1 MHSLRARLLAWLL
14 GAVILTG
21 VAGGVVIYRN
31 ALAEANAFFDYHLRE
46 TALLLRDQ
54 VYGQAPTRGLPQEV
68 PQYDFVVQVWALDG
82 RRLYQ
87 SQPAAGLPAA
97 TTLGYST
104 VEGQGGRW
112 RTFGVLAG
120 DHVIQVSQALAVREA
135 RAAALAANTLLPFAL
150 LMPALGLLVWWIVGR
165 SLSPLAGLAGSV
177 RTRSPD
183 ALEPLP
189 MAGLP
194 DEVRPLV
201 EALNDLLGRLSAALE
216 HERAF
221 IADAA
226 HELRTPLTAL
236 VLQLQALGSAT
247 GAAERDR
254 AHADLSAGVTRATR
268 LVEQLLTLARHERRA
283 GWAPGPVE
291 LAALARGV
299 VTDLMVLADARGID
313 VGVTAPDPVTVTG
326 DEGSLAALLRNL
338 VDNAIRYTPAGG
350 RVDVAVRRG
359 GVGEHP
365 GAALEVTDE
374 GPGIPEAE
382 RGRVMDR
389 FYRVPGTGGPGSGI
403 GLAIVRAIASQ
414 HGATVELGAGPGG
427 RGLAA
432 RVVFPAGPAA

>member
-14 GAVILTG
+14 GAVMLTG
-21 VAGGVVIYRN
+21 IAGGFVIYRN
-31 ALAEANAFFDYHLRE
+31 ALVEANAFFDYHLRE

-54 VYGQAPTRGLPQEV
+54 VYGQVPSRGLPQEV

-104 VEGQGGRW
+104 VDGGGGRW

-135 RAAALAANTLLPFAL
+135 RAAALAAKTLLPFAL

-177 RTRSPD
+177 HARSPD

-189 MAGLP
+189 MTGLP

-201 EALNDLLGRLSAALE
+201 EALNDLLERLSAALE

-236 VLQLQALGSAT
+236 DLQLQALGSAT
-247 GAAERDR
+247 GDAERGR
-254 AHADLSAGVTRATR
+254 AYSDLRAGVTRATR
-268 LVEQLLTLARHERRA
+268 LVGQLLTLARHERRA
-283 GWAPGPVE
+283 GWALGPVE
-291 LAALARGV
+291 LGALARGV
-299 VTDLMVLADARGID
+299 VTDLVVLADARG
-313 VGVTAPDPVTVTG
+313 VELGVTAPEPATVSG
-326 DEGSLAALLRNL
+326 DEASLAALARNL
-338 VDNAIRYTPAGG
+338 VDNAIRHTPAGG

-359 GVGEHP
+359 DGQGGPV
-365 GAALEVTDE
+365 LEVTDE

-382 RGRVMDR
+382 RSRVMDR
-389 FYRVPGTGGPGSGI
+389 FYRVPGAGGSGSGI
-403 GLAIVRAIASQ
+403 GLAIVRAIAEQ

-432 RVVFPAGPAA
+432 RVAFPPDPAA

>member
-14 GAVILTG
+14 GAVMLTG
-21 VAGGVVIYRN
+21 IAGGVVIYRN
-31 ALAEANAFFDYHLRE
+31 ALAEASAFFDYHLRE

-54 VYGQAPTRGLPQEV
+54 VYGQVPSRGLPQEV

-104 VEGQGGRW
+104 VTGRGGRW

-135 RAAALAANTLLPFAL
+135 RAAALAAKTLLPFAL

-177 RTRSPD
+177 RARSPD
-183 ALEPLP
+183 SLAPLP
-189 MAGLP
+189 MTGLP

-201 EALNDLLGRLSAALE
+201 EALNDLLGRLSAVLE

-236 VLQLQALGSAT
+236 DLQLQALGSAT
-247 GAAERDR
+247 GEEERVR
-254 AHADLSAGVTRATR
+254 AYSDLRAGVTRATR

-291 LAALARGV
+291 LGSLARGV
-299 VTDLMVLADARGID
+299 VTDLVVLADARRID
-313 VGVTAPDPVTVTG
+313 LGVTAPEPVTVPG

-350 RVDVAVRRG
+350 RVDVVVRRAG
-359 GVGEHP
+359 EGVGA
-365 GAALEVTDE
+365 GAVIEVTDE
-374 GPGIPEAE
+374 GPGIPVAE

-389 FYRVPGTGGPGSGI
+389 FYRVPGTGGSGSGI
-403 GLAIVRAIASQ
+403 GLAIVRAIAAQ
-414 HGATVELGAGPGG
+414 HGASVELDAGPGG

-432 RVVFPAGPAA
+432 RVVFPPPPVA

>member
-1 MHSLRARLLAWLL
+1 MLSLRARLLAWLL
-14 GAVILTG
+14 GAVVATG
-21 VAGGVVIYRN
+21 IAGGIVIYRN

-54 VYGQAPTRGLPQEV
+54 VYGQAPARGLPQEV
-68 PQYDFVVQVWALDG
+68 PQYDFVVQVWGLDG

-87 SQPAAGLPAA
+87 SQPEAGLPAA

-104 VEGQGGRW
+104 VDGRGGRW

-120 DHVIQVSQALAVREA
+120 DHVIQVGQALAVREA
-135 RAAALAANTLLPFAL
+135 RAAALAAKTLLPFAL

-165 SLSPLAGLAGSV
+165 SLSPLAGLAGSL
-177 RTRSPD
+177 RARSPD
-183 ALEPLP
+183 ALAPLP
-189 MAGLP
+189 MTDLP

-216 HERAF
+216 HEREF

-236 VLQLQALGSAT
+236 GLQVQALGSAT
-247 GAAERDR
+247 GDEERAR
-254 AHADLSAGVTRATR
+254 ELANLRAGVTRATR

-283 GWAPGPVE
+283 GWTPGPVE
-291 LAALARGV
+291 LGALAREV
-299 VTDLMVLADARGID
+299 VTDLVVLADARRID
-313 VGVTAPDPVTVTG
+313 LGVTAPDAATVMG
-326 DEGSLAALLRNL
+326 DEGSLATLLRNL
-338 VDNAIRYTPAGG
+338 VDNAVRYTREGG

-359 GVGEHP
+359 GDGS
-365 GAALEVTDE
+365 GAVIEVTDE

-382 RGRVMDR
+382 RARVMDR
-389 FYRVPGTGGPGSGI
+389 FYRVPGAGGSGSGI
-403 GLAIVRAIASQ
+403 GLAIVRAIANQ
-414 HGATVELGAGPGG
+414 HGATVELAAGPGG

-432 RVVFPAGPAA
+432 RVAFPQAPPA